1 MYINKIG
8 GDHVSGNKT
17 VHNGGYSI
25 SDALYDAKRSEVMQT
40 VIISLIFLFGGL
52 ITVIVSF
59 VKYFGVLK
67 TAAEPSDS
75 IDANSWL
82 VIAAVGAVIAII
94 GIVSTV
100 KSLTSISGIASSIK
114 GMMTSVSPFQQPL
127 NRNVAVMNQSQSMQ
141 KPMEKGMAEENKA
154 VGNLGFLKIKKPASK
169 TSGTTDDSKGS
180 KIYDKYNKKRVPAAS
195 VSKSVT
201 APPKSEPLR
210 VQKFDYGINEER
222 EKSFAENFLAKNKRD
237 PFAQHRKELG
247 IKDEAEAQSKAPK
260 PQFIASGRSV
270 QNKTVQN
277 QQVSNSTASQ
287 KTFNR
292 EMNIRPDNQVQ
303 TANYPLNNGNLTSG
317 NHQSHNIQT
326 SHNPAI
332 STVTDDDFFLSFSN
346 TTVSQ
351 PVYQQQTENL
361 NTHRQNTTVEKITQ
375 NDSKSVGTDV
385 SYSDDDYFLNYN
397 TTTDDETYDL
407 SLFEDNSDSS
417 STSETDSPAE
427 KSNRKDKESNQ
438 QYSAPAQSTGS
449 NKSINLSYGID
460 SENDFEVLSYTGM
473 DAVNSGE
480 VALNYVEPVS
490 SNNIQQPLS
499 YRPESSAEYSS
510 LETSFNTANRER
522 SASENKPVS
531 NVEKT
536 FNRKPETNAGKKIN
550 SGIISGFKKIGNKK
564 SADEVFNKETPS
576 KQNVNHEI
584 CINGTKSQ
592 RKFVDAS
599 EYDEWTCP
607 ECGKVNQE
615 YVGVCCCGRRKPHK
629 KY

>member
-1 MYINKIG
+1 M
-8 GDHVSGNKT
+8 SGNKT
-17 VHNGGYSI
+17 VYNGGYSI

-127 NRNVAVMNQSQSMQ
+127 NRNVAAMNQSQSMQ
-141 KPMEKGMAEENKA
+141 KPMEKGMAEKDKA

-169 TSGTTDDSKGS
+169 DSDTADESKGS
-180 KIYDKYNKKRVPAAS
+180 RIYDKYNERRVPTAS
-195 VSKSVT
+195 VSKNVS

-222 EKSFAENFLAKNKRD
+222 EKSFAENFLAKNRRD
-237 PFAQHRKELG
+237 PFAQHRQELG

-260 PQFIASGRSV
+260 PQFIASGRAV
-270 QNKTVQN
+270 QNRTVQN
-277 QQVSNSTASQ
+277 QPVTNNSASQ
-287 KTFNR
+287 QTLSR
-292 EMNIRPDNQVQ
+292 EMNMRPANQVQ
-303 TANYPLNNGNLTSG
+303 ASNSPLNNGNVTAG
-317 NHQSHNIQT
+317 NYQSHNSQA

-361 NTHRQNTTVEKITQ
+361 NTQTQNAKVEKITQ
-375 NDSKSVGTDV
+375 NNSKNVDTYAS
-385 SYSDDDYFLNYN
+385 SDDGYFLNYN
-397 TTTDDETYDL
+397 TTTDDDTYDL
-407 SLFEDNSDSS
+407 SLFEDKADNS
-417 STSETDSPAE
+417 STNKTNLSADAE
-427 KSNRKDKESNQ
+427 RSNRKDNISRQK
-438 QYSAPAQSTGS
+438 YSAPVQSTGS

-460 SENDFEVLSYTGM
+460 SENDNGVLSYTGM
-473 DAVNSGE
+473 DNVNSGN
-480 VALNYVEPVS
+480 VALSYVEPVS
-490 SNNIQQPLS
+490 SSNFQQPLS
-499 YRPESSAEYSS
+499 YRPESSADYSS
-510 LETSFNTANRER
+510 PEASFNRANRER
-522 SASENKPVS
+522 SVPENRPS
-531 NVEKT
+531 PSVERT
-536 FNRKPETNAGKKIN
+536 LNRKPEDNAGKKVN

-564 SADEVFNKETPS
+564 SADEVFNKEKSS